1 MLPGLAGDRPEQ
13 PSLFSTLLGRVHAV
27 RSRNG
32 TAGPVHRR
40 WRSRAR
46 RPQRRPTTIELLPN
60 VAGDP
65 VGGSRVPAHQFDR
78 FAQLES
84 LLAVGRGHGGAYQ

>member
-1 MLPGLAGDRPEQ
+1 MALQAASMAR
-13 PSLFSTLLGRVHAV
+13 T
-27 RSRNG
+27 
-32 TAGPVHRR
+32 RR
-40 WRSRAR
+40 QRRTRRYIEEAAHSQRRQSRSRAR
-46 RPQRRPTTIELLPN
+46 RPQRTPTTIELLPY